1 MEKARSKKESQKRKI
16 NLKLFAILAAM
27 TCLLLFGLFR
37 IIIVR
42 SAACT
47 YVMTDGE
54 RYETVRL
61 YPGTVEEACSKAGFR
76 NVEVVNRK
84 DDDGIVYLTLKETFD
99 VSIQTSDETL
109 TVRTAPCTVGELLE
123 ANGISVGS
131 DDIVTPDID
140 DWLSDS
146 TQITVTRVTFTTE
159 TETENIPF
167 SVEVQYDT
175 QLLKGQQEIARYG
188 EDGEKSIEY
197 RVEEHDGE
205 EVSREVVNEKEVKAP
220 VNCIVKQGIRIAQNK
235 QEEQAAA
242 AESQTTVS
250 NQTLPSSQPETESTG
265 ELSTA
270 GRSQVWSV
278 PAGIQDDTENK
289 IITAGDGSSY
299 EYTAVIDVTA
309 TAYHRIEDGGEITAS
324 GTVTQ
329 YGTIAVDPRVIPL
342 GSRLY
347 VVSDGGDQS
356 WSYGPGLA
364 EDTGGLIKG
373 AKIDLFFMTGD
384 EANDFGIRPAKVY
397 ILKD

>member
-1 MEKARSKKESQKRKI
+1 MEKARSKKESRKRKI
-16 NLKLFAILAAM
+16 DPKLFAILAAI
-27 TCLLLFGLFR
+27 TCLVLYGLFR
-37 IIIVR
+37 VIIIR

-61 YPGTVEEACSKAGFR
+61 YPGSVEEACSKAGFR

-109 TVRTAPCTVGELLE
+109 TIRTAPCTVGELLE

-131 DDIVTPDID
+131 DDIVTPDVD
-140 DWLSDS
+140 DWLSES
-146 TQITVTRVTFTTE
+146 SQITVTRVSFSTVTE
-159 TETENIPF
+159 TEDVPF
-167 SVEVQYDT
+167 SVEVQYDS
-175 QLLKGQQEIARYG
+175 QMLKGVQEIARYG
-188 EDGEKSIEY
+188 ENGEKSIEY

-205 EVSREVVNEKEVKAP
+205 EVAREVVKEEEVKPP

-235 QEEQAAA
+235 QEEQATAS
-242 AESQTTVS
+242 ESTTATS
-250 NQTLPSSQPETESTG
+250 SQTLPSSQPETESSG

-278 PAGIQDDTENK
+278 PAGIDDDTENK

-309 TAYHRIEDGGEITAS
+309 TAYHRVEDGGEITAS

>member
-1 MEKARSKKESQKRKI
+1 MTQMQK
-16 NLKLFAILAAM
+16 NLKLPKIKMRWLICALIVISIALPLTLVLAV
-27 TCLLLFGLFR
+27 TH
-37 IIIVR
+37 

-61 YPGTVEEACSKAGFR
+61 YPGSVEEACSKAGFR

-84 DDDGIVYLTLKETFD
+84 DDDGIVYLTLKATFD
-99 VSIQTSDETL
+99 VSIQTSEETL

-123 ANGISVGS
+123 ANGIRVGS
-131 DDIVTPDID
+131 NDIVTPDED

-146 TQITVTRVTFTTE
+146 SQITVTRVSYETVTE
-159 TETENIPF
+159 TEDIPF
-167 SVEVQYDT
+167 SVEVQYDS
-175 QLLKGQQEIARYG
+175 QMLKGQQEIARYG
-188 EDGEKSIEY
+188 ENGEKSLEY

-205 EVSREVVNEKEVKAP
+205 EVSRELVKEEEVKAP
-220 VNCIVKQGIRIAQNK
+220 INCIVKQGIRVAQNTQEK
-235 QEEQAAA
+235 QATSEESKTASA
-242 AESQTTVS
+242 SS
-250 NQTLPSSQPETESTG
+250 QTLPSSQPESESTG

-278 PAGIQDDTENK
+278 PAGITDDTENK

-373 AKIDLFFMTGD
+373 TKIDLFFMTGD
-384 EANDFGIRPAKVY
+384 EADDFGIRPAKVY

>member
-1 MEKARSKKESQKRKI
+1 MEKARSKKESRKRKI
-16 NLKLFAILAAM
+16 DPKLFAILAAI
-27 TCLLLFGLFR
+27 TCLALYGLFR
-37 IIIVR
+37 VIIIR

-61 YPGTVEEACSKAGFR
+61 YPGSVEEACSKAGFR

-109 TVRTAPCTVGELLE
+109 TIRTAPCTVGELLE

-131 DDIVTPDID
+131 DDIVTPDVD
-140 DWLSDS
+140 DWLSES
-146 TQITVTRVTFTTE
+146 SQITVTRVSFSTVTE
-159 TETENIPF
+159 TEDVPF
-167 SVEVQYDT
+167 SVEVQYDS
-175 QLLKGQQEIARYG
+175 QMLKGVQEIARYG
-188 EDGEKSIEY
+188 ENGEKSIEY

-205 EVSREVVNEKEVKAP
+205 EVAREVVKEEEVKPP

-235 QEEQAAA
+235 QEEQATAS
-242 AESQTTVS
+242 ESTTATS
-250 NQTLPSSQPETESTG
+250 SQTLPSSQPETESSG

-278 PAGIQDDTENK
+278 PAGIDDDTENK

-309 TAYHRIEDGGEITAS
+309 TAYHRVEDGGEITAS

-342 GSRLY
+342 VSRLY
-347 VVSDGGDQS
+347 VVADGGDQS

>member
-1 MEKARSKKESQKRKI
+1 MQKS
-16 NLKLFAILAAM
+16 LKLPKIKMRWLICALIVISIALPLTLVLAV
-27 TCLLLFGLFR
+27 TH
-37 IIIVR
+37 

-61 YPGTVEEACSKAGFR
+61 YPGSVEEACSKAGFR

-99 VSIQTSDETL
+99 VSIQTSEETL

-123 ANGISVGS
+123 ANGIRVGS
-131 DDIVTPDID
+131 NDIVTPDVD

-146 TQITVTRVTFTTE
+146 SQITVTRVSYETVTE
-159 TETENIPF
+159 TEDIPF
-167 SVEVQYDT
+167 SVEVQYDS
-175 QLLKGQQEIARYG
+175 QMLKGQQEIARYG
-188 EDGEKSIEY
+188 ENGEKSLEY

-205 EVSREVVNEKEVKAP
+205 EVSRELVKEEEVKAP
-220 VNCIVKQGIRIAQNK
+220 INCIVKQGIRVAQNTQEK
-235 QEEQAAA
+235 QATSDESKTTAA
-242 AESQTTVS
+242 SS
-250 NQTLPSSQPETESTG
+250 QTLPSSQPESESTGG

-278 PAGIQDDTENK
+278 PAGITDDTENK

-373 AKIDLFFMTGD
+373 TKIDLFFMTGD

>member
-1 MEKARSKKESQKRKI
+1 MTQMQK
-16 NLKLFAILAAM
+16 NLKLPKIKMRWLICALIVISIALPLTLVLAV
-27 TCLLLFGLFR
+27 TH
-37 IIIVR
+37 

-61 YPGTVEEACSKAGFR
+61 YPGSVEEACSKAGFR

-99 VSIQTSDETL
+99 VSIQTSEETL

-123 ANGISVGS
+123 ANGIRVGS
-131 DDIVTPDID
+131 NDIVTPDVD

-146 TQITVTRVTFTTE
+146 SQITVTRVSYETVTE
-159 TETENIPF
+159 TEDIPF
-167 SVEVQYDT
+167 SVEVQYDS
-175 QLLKGQQEIARYG
+175 QMLKGQQEIARYG
-188 EDGEKSIEY
+188 ENGEKSLEY

-205 EVSREVVNEKEVKAP
+205 EVSRELVKEEEVKAP
-220 VNCIVKQGIRIAQNK
+220 INCIVKQGIRIAQNT
-235 QEEQAAA
+235 QEKKASSE
-242 AESQTTVS
+242 ESKTTVAS
-250 NQTLPSSQPETESTG
+250 SQTLPSSQPESESTGG

-278 PAGIQDDTENK
+278 PAGITDDTENK

-309 TAYHRIEDGGEITAS
+309 TAYHRVEDGGEITAS

-373 AKIDLFFMTGD
+373 TKIDLFFMTGD

>member
-1 MEKARSKKESQKRKI
+1 MEASRSKKKPQKRKI
-16 NLKLFAILAAM
+16 DLKLFAILAAM

-37 IIIVR
+37 IIIIR

-131 DDIVTPDID
+131 DDLVTPDMD

-175 QLLKGQQEIARYG
+175 QLLKGQQEIAQYG
-188 EDGEKSIEY
+188 ENGEKSIEY

-205 EVSREVVNEKEVKAP
+205 EVSREVIKEEEVKAP
-220 VNCIVKQGIRIAQNK
+220 VNCIVKQGIRIAQNE
-235 QEEQAAA
+235 QEEQAAS
-242 AESQTTVS
+242 AESQTTAS
-250 NQTLPSSQPETESTG
+250 NQTLPSSQPQTESTG

-299 EYTAVIDVTA
+299 EYTAVLDVTA

-324 GTVTQ
+324 GTVTK
-329 YGTIAVDPRVIPL
+329 YGTIAVDPSVIPL

-373 AKIDLFFMTGD
+373 TKIDLFFMTGD